1 MALGKPPRRKMTEEE
16 IDKILRK
23 FQKERK
29 TKKERKKNP
38 LVDFVSALEEQL
50 DAYEKRKGGEKND
63 R

>member
-1 MALGKPPRRKMTEEE
+1 MTEEE